1 MCIRDRVSAKQWF
14 NDKDFSGL
22 TKTAYGIEKGWIE
35 LSSKNIGVKSP
46 VIVIGSSPTALV
58 NLLKI
63 LKNSKQIP
71 SLIIGMP
78 VGFIGVRQSKEKLLN
93 TNSPWIIVKSTRG
106 GAAMA
111 AAAIKSMAKNTTGNS
126 VYSAKKWIN
135 DKDLSGLTKTA
146 YGIEKGWIEL
156 SAKNSG
162 SQSPIIV
169 IGSSPTALVNL
180 LEIIRNSQQI
190 PSLIIGM
197 PVGFIGVRQSKNKL
211 LNTNYP
217 RIVMN
222 STRAVSYTH
231 LTLPTKRI
239 V

>member
-1 MCIRDRVSAKQWF
+1 MIKDHPIFLESIRFIKSNLIENNF
-14 NDKDFSGL
+14 NYLENKVLERLVHTSGDFNIQKLLEFSEG
-22 TKTAYGIEKGWIE
+22 ACEK
-35 LSSKNIGVKSP
+35 GVKS
-46 VIVIGSSPTALV
+46 
-58 NLLKI
+58 LKAGAPI
-63 LKNSKQIP
+63 L
-71 SLIIGMP
+71 
-78 VGFIGVRQSKEKLLN
+78 
-93 TNSPWIIVKSTRG
+93 TDTD
-106 GAAMA
+106 MA
-111 AAAIKSMAKNTTGNS
+111 AAAIKSMAKNTNGNS
-126 VYSAKKWIN
+126 VVSAKQWFN

-180 LEIIRNSQQI
+180 LDILKNSQQI

-222 STRAVSYTH
+222 STRGGAAMAAAAVNALLRET
-231 LTLPTKRI
+231 I
-239 V
+239 